1 MRRFIRYLY
10 EYEQEKKMRNVGFV
24 KVEQDVDQCVIH
36 VHGKGFRMEENAQ
49 GLRAYLFWNT
59 EDKCIGIPQ
68 GVTEVPGPAVNW
80 QLCYTPEDVGKKE
93 NYNLVNG
100 IILKDVNGH
109 WYAAVWNDDVVNV
122 CRMEMWKMEED
133 SVQGEEPECKKGLAQ
148 DEEPECKKETL
159 QDEESE
165 SGKLEDD
172 LEKEACLGGKVRK
185 IQRKD
190 MVCLPRCEWRHANNS
205 FLIHVYYNYHHLIL
219 TVRDDRLKLGVPG
232 VYHPQEEKAA
242 ESFGFPEFIP
252 AEELDLKLTDEEKND
267 REKFGYW
274 CRDIRG
280 SHDCVEPQK
289 R

>member
-36 VHGKGFRMEENAQ
+36 VHGKGFRMEENTQ
-49 GLRAYLFWNT
+49 GLRVYLFWNT

-93 NYNLVNG
+93 NYDLANG

-133 SVQGEEPECKKGLAQ
+133 SVQGEETECKKGLAQ

-205 FLIHVYYNYHHLIL
+205 FLIHGYYNYHHLIL

-280 SHDCVEPQK
+280 SHDCVESQK

>member
-36 VHGKGFRMEENAQ
+36 VHGKGFQMEENAQ

-80 QLCYTPEDVGKKE
+80 QLCYTPENVGKKE
-93 NYNLVNG
+93 NYDLVNG

-122 CRMEMWKMEED
+122 CRMEMWKMEEE
-133 SVQGEEPECKKGLAQ
+133 SVQGEETECKKGLAQ

-205 FLIHVYYNYHHLIL
+205 FLIHGYYNYHHLIL

-289 R
+289 G

>member
-93 NYNLVNG
+93 NYDLVNG

-205 FLIHVYYNYHHLIL
+205 FLIHGNYNYHHLIL

>member
-36 VHGKGFRMEENAQ
+36 VHGKGFWMEENAQ

-205 FLIHVYYNYHHLIL
+205 FLIHGYYNYHHLIL

>member
-24 KVEQDVDQCVIH
+24 KIEQDMEQCVIH

-80 QLCYTPEDVGKKE
+80 QLCYTPENVGKKE
-93 NYNLVNG
+93 NYDLVNG

-205 FLIHVYYNYHHLIL
+205 FLIHGYYNYHHLIL

>member
-93 NYNLVNG
+93 NYDLVNG

-148 DEEPECKKETL
+148 DGETECKKETL

-205 FLIHVYYNYHHLIL
+205 FLIHGYYNYHHLIL

>member
-10 EYEQEKKMRNVGFV
+10 EYEQEKKVRNVGFV
-24 KVEQDVDQCVIH
+24 IVEQDVEQCVIH

-49 GLRAYLFWNT
+49 GPRVYLFWNT

-80 QLCYTPEDVGKKE
+80 QLCYTPENVGKKE
-93 NYNLVNG
+93 NYDLVNG

-133 SVQGEEPECKKGLAQ
+133 SVQGEETECKKGLAQ

-190 MVCLPRCEWRHANNS
+190 MACLPRCEWRHANNS
-205 FLIHVYYNYHHLIL
+205 FLIHGYYNYHHLIL

>member
-205 FLIHVYYNYHHLIL
+205 FLIHGYYNNHHLIL

>member
-24 KVEQDVDQCVIH
+24 KVEQDLDQCVIH

-93 NYNLVNG
+93 NYDLVNG

-133 SVQGEEPECKKGLAQ
+133 SVQGEETECKKGLAQ

-205 FLIHVYYNYHHLIL
+205 FLIHGYYNYHHLIL
-219 TVRDDRLKLGVPG
+219 TVRDERLKLGVPG

>member
-36 VHGKGFRMEENAQ
+36 VHGKEFRMEENAQ

-148 DEEPECKKETL
+148 DGETECKKETL

-205 FLIHVYYNYHHLIL
+205 FLIHGYYNYHHLIL

>member
-24 KVEQDVDQCVIH
+24 KVEQDVEQCVIH

-49 GLRAYLFWNT
+49 GLRVYLFWNT

-93 NYNLVNG
+93 NYDLVNG

-133 SVQGEEPECKKGLAQ
+133 SVQGEETECKKGLAQ

-165 SGKLEDD
+165 RGKLEDD

-205 FLIHVYYNYHHLIL
+205 FLIHGYYNYHHLIL

>member
-36 VHGKGFRMEENAQ
+36 VHGKGFRMEENTQ
-49 GLRAYLFWNT
+49 GLRVYLFWNT

-93 NYNLVNG
+93 NNDLVNG

-122 CRMEMWKMEED
+122 CRMEMWKIEED
-133 SVQGEEPECKKGLAQ
+133 SVQGEETECKKGLAQ

-205 FLIHVYYNYHHLIL
+205 FLIHGYYNYHHLIL

-280 SHDCVEPQK
+280 SHDCVESQK

>member
-24 KVEQDVDQCVIH
+24 KIEQDMEQCVIH

-49 GLRAYLFWNT
+49 GLRVYLFWNT

-93 NYNLVNG
+93 NYDLVNG

-133 SVQGEEPECKKGLAQ
+133 SVQGEETECKKGLAQ

-205 FLIHVYYNYHHLIL
+205 FLIHGYYNYHHLIL

-280 SHDCVEPQK
+280 SHDCVESQK

>member
-80 QLCYTPEDVGKKE
+80 QLCYTPENVGKKE
-93 NYNLVNG
+93 NYDLVNG

-205 FLIHVYYNYHHLIL
+205 FLIHGYYNYHHLIL

-252 AEELDLKLTDEEKND
+252 AEEQDLKLTDEEKND

>member
-80 QLCYTPEDVGKKE
+80 QLCYTPENVGKKE
-93 NYNLVNG
+93 NYDLVNG

-133 SVQGEEPECKKGLAQ
+133 SVQGEETECKKGLAQ
-148 DEEPECKKETL
+148 DEEPECKKEIL

-205 FLIHVYYNYHHLIL
+205 FLIHGYYNYHHLIL

>member
-36 VHGKGFRMEENAQ
+36 VHGKGFRMEENTQ
-49 GLRAYLFWNT
+49 GLRVYLFWNT

-93 NYNLVNG
+93 NYDLVNG

-133 SVQGEEPECKKGLAQ
+133 SVQGEETECKKGLAQ

-205 FLIHVYYNYHHLIL
+205 FLIHGYYNYHHLIL

-280 SHDCVEPQK
+280 SHDCVESQK

>member
-93 NYNLVNG
+93 NYDLVNG

-133 SVQGEEPECKKGLAQ
+133 SVQGEETECKKELAQ

-165 SGKLEDD
+165 CGKLEDD

-205 FLIHVYYNYHHLIL
+205 FLIHGYYNYHHLIL

>member
-109 WYAAVWNDDVVNV
+109 WYVAVWNDDVVNV

-205 FLIHVYYNYHHLIL
+205 FLIHGYYNYHHLIL

>member
-49 GLRAYLFWNT
+49 GLRVYLFWNT

-205 FLIHVYYNYHHLIL
+205 FLIHGYYNYHHLIL

>member
-133 SVQGEEPECKKGLAQ
+133 SVQGEEPECKK
-148 DEEPECKKETL
+148 ETL

-205 FLIHVYYNYHHLIL
+205 FLIHGYYNYHHLIL
-219 TVRDDRLKLGVPG
+219 TVRDDQLKLGVPG
-232 VYHPQEEKAA
+232 VYHTQEEKAA

>member
-93 NYNLVNG
+93 NYDLVNG

-133 SVQGEEPECKKGLAQ
+133 SVQGEETECKKGLAQ
-148 DEEPECKKETL
+148 DEETECKKETL
-159 QDEESE
+159 RDEESE

-205 FLIHVYYNYHHLIL
+205 FLIHGYYNYHHLIL

>member
-49 GLRAYLFWNT
+49 ELRAYLFWNT

-205 FLIHVYYNYHHLIL
+205 FLIHGYYNYHHLIL

>member
-49 GLRAYLFWNT
+49 GLRVYLFWNT

-133 SVQGEEPECKKGLAQ
+133 SVQGDEPECKKGLAQ

-205 FLIHVYYNYHHLIL
+205 FLIHGYYNYHHLIL

>member
-49 GLRAYLFWNT
+49 GLRVYLFWNT

-93 NYNLVNG
+93 NYDLVNG

-133 SVQGEEPECKKGLAQ
+133 SVQGEETECKKGLAQ
-148 DEEPECKKETL
+148 GEEPECKKETL

-205 FLIHVYYNYHHLIL
+205 FLIHGYYNYHHLIL